1 MTAATPA
8 PAPAPAPPRTLR
20 RYADLPGP
28 RRLPVLG
35 NLLQIDAPR
44 LHLQLEQWCQQYG
57 PYFRLKLGPRE
68 VLVVGDHTVV
78 AAMLRD
84 RPDGFGRTPR
94 LLEIWLEM
102 GLPVGLFGANGDTW
116 RAQRRMVMAGFDP
129 AHVKRYFPAMAQV
142 AQRLCR
148 RWQTAARQ
156 GTAIDLQA
164 DLMRYTVDTIAGLAF
179 GADVNTLES
188 GHSVI
193 QQHLDQL
200 FPALFKRILAPLPT
214 WRLWR
219 SPADRQLAHSITE
232 VLAAVDG
239 FIGQAR
245 ARLQARPGLRQQPDN
260 LLEAM
265 IAAADQPG
273 SGIDDAQVAGNV
285 LTMLLAGE
293 DTTANTIAWMV
304 HLLWRHPAAL
314 ARATDEVR
322 RVCGDV
328 LSGPPPAPT
337 LAQLGQL
344 DFVEAC
350 ALETMRLKPVAP
362 QLPLQALR
370 DTVLGDVQVPAGMVV
385 IGMLRRDAVSDQHVL
400 RASAFE
406 PERWLG
412 DGSPGSPASP
422 ASPTG
427 PTGPASPGAAGPFAQ
442 AGHSARRVSM
452 PFGAG
457 PRICPGR
464 YLALLEIKL
473 AWATLLGHFDIH
485 DVRTPDGGDAQE
497 RLSFTMAPVG
507 LALHLRLRPPA
518 PGTARSVADGV
529 SAPSG

>member
-8 PAPAPAPPRTLR
+8 PARTLR

-193 QQHLDQL
+193 QQHLDKL

-245 ARLQARPGLRQQPDN
+245 ARLQAQPGLRQQPDN

-322 RVCGDV
+322 RVCGDA

-412 DGSPGSPASP
+412 DGSPGSP

-518 PGTARSVADGV
+518 PGAARSVADGV

>member
-1 MTAATPA
+1 MDASTASTPA
-8 PAPAPAPPRTLR
+8 SAAPPRALR
-20 RYADLPGP
+20 RYVDLPGP

-35 NLLQIDAPR
+35 NLLQIDPPR
-44 LHLQLEQWCQQYG
+44 LHLQLEQWCHEFG

-68 VLVVGDHTVV
+68 VLVVGDHAAV

-84 RPDGFGRTPR
+84 RPDGFSRTPR

-129 AHVKRYFPAMAQV
+129 AHVKRYFPAMVTV
-142 AQRLCR
+142 AQRLR
-148 RWQTAARQ
+148 GRWQKAAAQ
-156 GTAIDLQA
+156 GAAIDLQA

-179 GADVNTLES
+179 GAEVNTLES
-188 GHSVI
+188 NSQVI
-193 QQHLDQL
+193 QQHLDKL

-214 WRLWR
+214 WRWVR
-219 SPADRQLAHSITE
+219 SAADRRLDRSIVE
-232 VLAAVDG
+232 VKAAVQG
-239 FIGQAR
+239 FIAQAR
-245 ARLQARPGLRQQPDN
+245 LRMQAQPGLRERPDN

-273 SGIDDAQVAGNV
+273 SGIDDRQVAGNV

-322 RVCGDV
+322 RVCGAA

-385 IGMLRRDAVSDQHVL
+385 IGMMRRDSVSAQQVA

-412 DGSPGSPASP
+412 DGGL
-422 ASPTG
+422 
-427 PTGPASPGAAGPFAQ
+427 ASPGGSATPLSSA
-442 AGHSARRVSM
+442 ARRISM

-464 YLALLEIKL
+464 YLALLEMKL
-473 AWATLLGHFDIH
+473 ALATLLGHFDIL
-485 DVRTPDGGDAQE
+485 DVSTPDGLPARE
-497 RLSFTMAPVG
+497 HLSFTMAPVG
-507 LALHLRLRPPA
+507 LVLRLRLRQPA
-518 PGTARSVADGV
+518 PGPAPMAR
-529 SAPSG
+529 